1 MCLLLLFETSVEK
14 TCAEFRKSKLHT
26 SIGTWSACTNPV
38 KYCGQNYLLRT
49 PVRFYFC
56 LWGKHT
62 IPPCNG
68 RRKYYCIWISLCETI
83 QLILCDRCQMCVW
96 GWHGLSV
103 AVRFTFVHFCPLVIG
118 YVHLFSISAKLCPFM
133 LIVVYLRYLCPSVSF
148 VSNTGTAHCNV
159 LGQMYL
165 WEFHAGQG
173 CPSLIKGRC
182 PKKKT
187 GFFGNFS
194 QRGGEG
200 LLKSQNFCKFTKCF
214 FVCQNHS

>member
-103 AVRFTFVHFCPLVIG
+103 AVRFTFVHFCPLVFG

-133 LIVVYLRYLCPSVSF
+133 LIVVYLRLLVSIC
-148 VSNTGTAHCNV
+148 VICVQYRHSTLQCIGANV
-159 LGQMYL
+159 PLRISCRARL
-165 WEFHAGQG
+165 
-173 CPSLIKGRC
+173 S
-182 PKKKT
+182 
-187 GFFGNFS
+187 
-194 QRGGEG
+194 
-200 LLKSQNFCKFTKCF
+200 KSD
-214 FVCQNHS
+214 